1 MSRIAG
7 SFGLILPQGH
17 ADDKTENA
25 LFREIVK
32 PFEPPAW
39 AAFVIIG
46 RDAAYETDVG
56 DLCLG
61 SLGLGRCE
69 DGKRLKDFVT
79 SRPRTF
85 DQRTWRPK
93 LAGERPPKTFW
104 IFGGDVMAELSRRG
118 A

>member
-46 RDAAYETDVG
+46 GDAAYETDVG

-61 SLGLGRCE
+61 SLGLGS
-69 DGKRLKDFVT
+69 V
-79 SRPRTF
+79 
-85 DQRTWRPK
+85 
-93 LAGERPPKTFW
+93 KT
-104 IFGGDVMAELSRRG
+104 ARG
-118 A
+118 